1 MGIVNRTEWLKRPS
15 VACVVPG
22 SSPEMKVNELYYE
35 LVFSYPILFYLLLLI
50 YKSVCPSKAP
60 TEVMTH
66 DSD

>member
-22 SSPEMKVNELYYE
+22 SSPEMKVKELYYE
-35 LVFSYPILFYLLLLI
+35 LGFSYPILFYLLLLI

-60 TEVMTH
+60 TEVMTY

>member
-22 SSPEMKVNELYYE
+22 SSPDMKVKVLYYE
-35 LVFSYPILFYLLLLI
+35 LGFSYPILFYLLLLI

-60 TEVMTH
+60 TAVMTYA
-66 DSD
+66 SD